1 MQLLLK
7 TLSSK
12 TIVIDVNA
20 DDTVASVMRKV
31 HGREGIPPAQQRL
44 LCQNRELQPRMSLS
58 GSGVRNHDTLQLLL
72 SLRGGGGDGGST
84 CNDRLWVEMRGDIL
98 NTDANF
104 AKKQTQD
111 RDQIATG
118 KAVTCCVSSF
128 ELEEPVMCC
137 ELGYLYNKEALLR
150 KIITK
155 ELPDKYSHIRS
166 LKDVVEIKLTTKEGA
181 GSINTDSDGKV
192 GHQGAKYICPVTMRD
207 MNGFN
212 KFCVLRS
219 SKVMMSMEA
228 IHQVAEATKTCPIT
242 GMSFD
247 PAEDIIL
254 LYPDEEELESQRGRM
269 KARKKAAKASKKSSK
284 KAAAAAGGAAGAA
297 DISAKAKY
305 VNMGGK
311 SKMAAP
317 TESKRKA
324 DQFSQSRI
332 AQETAENL
340 KKMKSST
347 AFSSLFSEPDATR
360 KNVSANDLFNRRN
373 GAVGLRS

>member
-1 MQLLLK
+1 ML
-7 TLSSK
+7 
-12 TIVIDVNA
+12 
-20 DDTVASVMRKV
+20 
-31 HGREGIPPAQQRL
+31 
-44 LCQNRELQPRMSLS
+44 
-58 GSGVRNHDTLQLLL
+58 
-72 SLRGGGGDGGST
+72 
-84 CNDRLWVEMRGDIL
+84 
-98 NTDANF
+98 
-104 AKKQTQD
+104 
-111 RDQIATG
+111 
-118 KAVTCCVSSF
+118 
-128 ELEEPVMCC
+128 
-137 ELGYLYNKEALLR
+137 
-150 KIITK
+150 
-155 ELPDKYSHIRS
+155 
-166 LKDVVEIKLTTKEGA
+166 
-181 GSINTDSDGKV
+181 
-192 GHQGAKYICPVTMRD
+192 D

-242 GMSFD
+242 GMLFD